1 MDKESLELARL
12 GVTVGFDKLPF
23 KNQVDKVELMKVLL
37 TLLDDDN
44 YDYDRA
50 VLEQYGNPK
59 QKQQQKVYR
68 RLVVPDSDKD
78 NR

>member
-23 KNQVDKVELMKVLL
+23 KNQADKLELMKVLL

-44 YDYDRA
+44 YDHDRA
-50 VLEQYGNPK
+50 VLEEYGNPK
-59 QKQQQKVYR
+59 QRQKQKVLIR
-68 RLVVPDSDKD
+68 PLPTDKD
-78 NR
+78 DR

>member
-23 KNQVDKVELMKVLL
+23 KNQADKLELMKVLL

-44 YDYDRA
+44 YDHDRA
-50 VLEQYGNPK
+50 VLEQYSNPK
-59 QKQQQKVYR
+59 HKQQQKVLR
-68 RLVVPDSDKD
+68 RFVVPDKD
-78 NR
+78 DR